1 MTLGRQEEERA
12 HTCASVACAKQDFLV
27 LQLLPPLIGKAA
39 RENSLSLSP
48 LPSFSVSLPPA
59 PPSRISVLS
68 SGISHG
74 PTPSLPSSLS
84 NATRVG
90 LTIIHPNRNDLK
102 PQTDN
107 RSAGN
112 NAFFQSNNAALSSFS
127 KLLALVLTKVQKQFT
142 PPPLTAKLIHITNLL
157 TLPNY

>member
-1 MTLGRQEEERA
+1 MVTSHITKFCHVLSGELRSEGLSRQQGAAESTSQPENTQGDTWTARRGRA

-27 LQLLPPLIGKAA
+27 LQLPPLIGKAA

-74 PTPSLPSSLS
+74 PTPSLPSSSLS
-84 NATRVG
+84 NAARVG

-107 RSAGN
+107 RSAEE
-112 NAFFQSNNAALSSFS
+112 QC
-127 KLLALVLTKVQKQFT
+127 
-142 PPPLTAKLIHITNLL
+142 I
-157 TLPNY
+157 LPVK

>member
-1 MTLGRQEEERA
+1 MVASHITKFCHVLSGELRGPLRAAGSCRINQRTHKVTLGRQEEERA

-27 LQLLPPLIGKAA
+27 LQLPPLIGKAA

-107 RSAGN
+107 RSAEE
-112 NAFFQSNNAALSSFS
+112 QC
-127 KLLALVLTKVQKQFT
+127 
-142 PPPLTAKLIHITNLL
+142 I
-157 TLPNY
+157 LPVK

>member
-1 MTLGRQEEERA
+1 MKFCHALSGELRGPVQEEAAESTSQKENTQGDTWTARGRA

-27 LQLLPPLIGKAA
+27 LQLPPLIGKAA
-39 RENSLSLSP
+39 RENSLSLSLPFP
-48 LPSFSVSLPPA
+48 LSPYRSLPA

-84 NATRVG
+84 NAARVG

-107 RSAGN
+107 RSASSQLMLPYLG
-112 NAFFQSNNAALSSFS
+112 FLSS
-127 KLLALVLTKVQKQFT
+127 
-142 PPPLTAKLIHITNLL
+142 
-157 TLPNY
+157 